1 MGFMILNHD
10 DDNDRQPPPP
20 PLQGREKL
28 LLILKRLGHLIDKA
42 DPIRDRDGKLTGF
55 RVPVRELNRL
65 RAMTREGAL

>member
-10 DDNDRQPPPP
+10 DNDRPLQQP
-20 PLQGREKL
+20 PLQGRERL
-28 LLILKRLGHLIDKA
+28 LLILKTLGHLIDKA